1 MPDISTCRDHECPS
15 RLTCWQSM
23 ATSSAYRQGYL
34 VAPRKAGEERCY
46 AYWEM
51 EKRDE

>member
-1 MPDISTCRDHECPS
+1 MPDISMCLDGECPS
-15 RLTCWQSM
+15 RLTCWWSM
-23 ATSSAYRQGYL
+23 ATSSAYRQSYL

-51 EKRDE
+51 EDGGE